1 MSRIQRMINPKGM
14 NKKDQILLNI
24 YTHLLEIENE
34 LEEKGIQNP
43 IIDNAIHL
51 IREEI
56 IREIE

>member
-1 MSRIQRMINPKGM
+1 MIRTHILRNLRM
-14 NKKDQILLNI
+14 NKKDKTLLNI

-34 LEEKGIQNP
+34 LEERGIQNP
-43 IIDNAIHL
+43 IIDNAIYR

>member
-1 MSRIQRMINPKGM
+1 MIRTHILRNLRM
-14 NKKDQILLNI
+14 NKKDKTLLNI

-43 IIDNAIHL
+43 IIDNAIYH

-56 IREIE
+56 IKEIE

>member
-1 MSRIQRMINPKGM
+1 MIRTLILRNLRMKT
-14 NKKDQILLNI
+14 KQSILINI

-34 LEEKGIQNP
+34 IEEKGIQND

-56 IREIE
+56 LREIE

>member
-1 MSRIQRMINPKGM
+1 M
-14 NKKDQILLNI
+14 NKKDKILLNI

-43 IIDNAIHL
+43 IIDNAIYL

>member
-1 MSRIQRMINPKGM
+1 MIRTHILRNLRM

-43 IIDNAIHL
+43 IIDNAIYH

>member
-1 MSRIQRMINPKGM
+1 MIRTHILRNLRM

-43 IIDNAIHL
+43 IIDNAIYH

-56 IREIE
+56 IKEIE

>member
-1 MSRIQRMINPKGM
+1 MIRTHILKNLRMKTKHNT
-14 NKKDQILLNI
+14 LLNI

-43 IIDNAIHL
+43 IIDNAIYH

-56 IREIE
+56 VKEIE

>member
-1 MSRIQRMINPKGM
+1 MKTKQS
-14 NKKDQILLNI
+14 ILINI

-34 LEEKGIQNP
+34 IEEKGIQNP

-56 IREIE
+56 LREIE